1 MHVIFDDPQFD
12 FQTLRLLG
20 SAATGD
26 AEVGEVLSTAARITQ
41 GDFGS
46 WTAQWLET
54 ARRVHSVA
62 DQCRER
68 GHLVSAREAYLR
80 AANYY
85 RAAEFYL
92 HGDPAD
98 PRIRQLSREAR
109 CCFFTAVALSQGD
122 VTALV
127 IPYEGTTLPGY
138 FYPAARA
145 AGPAATLIAHSG
157 FDGTQEE
164 LRATALAANARD
176 MHCVTFEG
184 PGQGAVIREQGL
196 PFRPD
201 WEAVVTPVLDH
212 VLTLPGVDPDRIALL
227 GLSFGGYLAPRAAA
241 FEHRLAACIANGGV
255 FDFMANNLPP
265 GMNRHAAAA
274 WVREQPEAVDR
285 LMRVMM
291 HASTDTR
298 WVMQNGMFTFGLTSP
313 GAWFLAA
320 LDYTLEGVAQQIRC
334 PTLVIDTEAE
344 HAFRGQAKA
353 LYDALTCEKDFLL
366 FTAEEGAEDHCQVA
380 SPLLSAQ
387 RMFDWLEETLSRVS
401 AASSA

>member
-1 MHVIFDDPQFD
+1 MRVVFDDAQFD

-20 SAATGD
+20 SAASGD
-26 AEVGEVLSTAARITQ
+26 AEVGEVLSTAARITP

-46 WTAQWLET
+46 WTAQWLAT
-54 ARRVHSVA
+54 ARRVHRIA
-62 DQCRER
+62 DECRER
-68 GHLVSAREAYLR
+68 AHVVSAREGFLR

-98 PRIRQLSREAR
+98 PRIRELSRQAR
-109 CCFFTAVALSQGD
+109 SCFRAALALGQGE
-122 VTALV
+122 VQALA

-138 FYPAARA
+138 YYPAAGT
-145 AGPAATLIAHSG
+145 AGRAATLIVQTG

-164 LRATALAANARD
+164 LRATALAANARG

-184 PGQGAVIREQGL
+184 SGQGAVIREQGL

-212 VLTLPGVDPDRIALL
+212 VLALPGVDPDRAALL

-255 FDFMANNLPP
+255 FDFMAPNLPP
-265 GMNRHAAAA
+265 GMTRQAAVA
-274 WVREQPEAVDR
+274 WIREQPQAADQLLGD
-285 LMRVMM
+285 LMS
-291 HASTDTR
+291 ASTDTR
-298 WVMQNGMFTFGLTSP
+298 WAVQNGMFTFGSPSP

-320 LDYTLEGVAQQIRC
+320 LDYTIQGVAEQIRC

-344 HAFRGQAKA
+344 RFFPGQAKA
-353 LYDALTCEKDFLL
+353 LYDALTCEKTFLV
-366 FTAEEGAEDHCQVA
+366 FTAEEGAEDHCQVG
-380 SPLLSAQ
+380 SPLLSGQ
-387 RMFDWLEETLSRVS
+387 RMFDWLQETLARTPTAS
-401 AASSA
+401 AA